1 LATRG
6 LSEVV
11 GALAVLMVT
20 IAVLGGLS
28 AIALAS
34 VRGAGNLLSADS
46 QAAARNYGLQL
57 ALVAVQSNS
66 TGSYAWIFDYGWEQ
80 GSLTSVYVN
89 GGSTQWASTC
99 TPLRPESMCSVA
111 LPPSSHG
118 QVTAVFGT
126 KTLGFTV

>member
-1 LATRG
+1 LTSKG

-34 VRGAGNLLSADS
+34 VRGAGGLLSADS
-46 QAAARNYGLQL
+46 QVAARNYGFLL
-57 ALVAVQSNS
+57 VLVAVQSNS

-80 GSLTSVYVN
+80 GSLTGVDID
-89 GGSTQWASTC
+89 GGSTQYTSTC
-99 TPLRPESMCSVA
+99 SPLRPESMCALV
-111 LPPSSHG
+111 LPPNSHG
-118 QVTAVFGT
+118 QVTAIFGT
-126 KTLGFTV
+126 KTLGFQV